1 MTDKA
6 DKLVSEHVRCEE
18 AKRSGRQH
26 AGHADRLSRKGGS
39 RTEARSTRRE
49 VVMANVQHR
58 TLNIQRRTKDW
69 FLSLFP
75 ASAGLG
81 CLRFEVRPLPRP
93 LRLFAAL
100 LLLALL
106 VPGGLNA
113 GGSLSSGG
121 DTGPFAQDSNV
132 TISPDGA
139 PVFDVAGSSCCDG
152 EGTYVAD
159 GQPTWSWSDGTSGTS
174 TTLDTSLSG
183 EEIETRGLSA
193 TVTQN
198 FVCSADSADTTSDSY
213 TFSGSFD
220 IWPTCGGVMYDPALK
235 CCSDGSLED
244 VYNGANPCDPP
255 VIPSSTY
262 MAAGT
267 QSIPAFNQTVVVT
280 MIPRREKL
288 FRMNAGSFSNRTFN
302 VTPSVHGSSQ
312 SSSCGGGIPTQILNP
327 GTFSVSVSASLG
339 PLSVSMGWSGGGT
352 SFPIYDKT
360 DADPESDVWKFGTSY
375 EIEEKPN
382 AARITITGTEEL
394 LYSPYTISQVN
405 YQNSLVYFPN
415 ASKETV
421 NFDYRICSMCCN

>member
-1 MTDKA
+1 
-6 DKLVSEHVRCEE
+6 
-18 AKRSGRQH
+18 
-26 AGHADRLSRKGGS
+26 
-39 RTEARSTRRE
+39 
-49 VVMANVQHR
+49 MANVQHR

-213 TFSGSFD
+213 TYSGSFD
-220 IWPTCGGVMYDPALK
+220 VWPTCGGEMYDPAVY
-235 CCSDGSLED
+235 CCGPNDEQIPTAPGDPCVPPAKTGTTPPSLLGVGGSTGGANIERLVKINNYLTYSTHEIVEIAVTPGTVSNITVEFGPWQKIDNCSNRVSGCGDGYDQTCTPSSISVQSSKAINTSLSLTSLIPYPGVSAAVNLIGNLTTNYGMSAPDPVAYGIDGEPYENFYMD
-244 VYNGANPCDPP
+244 VYSRVQTINSGTISGTVKTRDR
-255 VIPSSTY
+255 VDHV
-262 MAAGT
+262 T
-267 QSIPAFNQTVVVT
+267 QSTSYPFN
-280 MIPRREKL
+280 II
-288 FRMNAGSFSNRTFN
+288 
-302 VTPSVHGSSQ
+302 VTPGTPGPWSTTS
-312 SSSCGGGIPTQILNP
+312 LNQP
-327 GTFSVSVSASLG
+327 VSVSGAGKVIQSE
-339 PLSVSMGWSGGGT
+339 V
-352 SFPIYDKT
+352 
-360 DADPESDVWKFGTSY
+360 
-375 EIEEKPN
+375 
-382 AARITITGTEEL
+382 TEC
-394 LYSPYTISQVN
+394 SIPCCPSQN
-405 YQNSLVYFPN
+405 
-415 ASKETV
+415 T
-421 NFDYRICSMCCN
+421 